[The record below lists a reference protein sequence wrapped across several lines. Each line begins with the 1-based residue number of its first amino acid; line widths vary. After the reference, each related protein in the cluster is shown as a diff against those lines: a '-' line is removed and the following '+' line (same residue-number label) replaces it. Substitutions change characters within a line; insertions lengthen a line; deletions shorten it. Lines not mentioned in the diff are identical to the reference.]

1 MSSHQF
7 TPSVGASLFA
17 VFGVT
22 FLLPLSI
29 SDNMDSEIPVILA
42 MSAIF
47 NPRRSANSRI
57 FDNFSPFSN
66 FTTSKVFSLKKLI
79 FFLFREGVF
88 DFPPVPVLDYLCRI
102 LFSPF
107 PVRGAWIEI
116 TLM

>member
-22 FLLPLSI
+22 FLFPLSI

-57 FDNFSPFSN
+57 FDNFSPFSD
-66 FTTSKVFSLKKLI
+66 FTTGKVFSLKN
-79 FFLFREGVF
+79 
-88 DFPPVPVLDYLCRI
+88 
-102 LFSPF
+102 
-107 PVRGAWIEI
+107 
-116 TLM
+116 

>member
-22 FLLPLSI
+22 FRLPLSI

-47 NPRRSANSRI
+47 NPRRSANSRM
-57 FDNFSPFSN
+57 FDNFSPFSD
-66 FTTSKVFSLKKLI
+66 FTTSKVSSLKKLI
-79 FFLFREGVF
+79 FFLLREGVF
-88 DFPPVPVLDYLCRI
+88 DFPPFPVIDYLCRI
-102 LFSPF
+102 LFSRRPS
-107 PVRGAWIEI
+107 RS